1 LAAEVK
7 QNPFK
12 KQGNYMKRNLII
24 LIIGLLLGAW
34 IGPNLIRDRDPFA
47 NPLQSDALVDRLKD
61 GGSDL
66 LEGSKDV
73 LQDGIDKLKK

>member
-1 LAAEVK
+1 
-7 QNPFK
+7 
-12 KQGNYMKRNLII
+12 MKRNLII

-34 IGPNLIRDRDPFA
+34 IGSNLVRDRDPFA
-47 NPLQSDALVDRLKD
+47 NPFKSDALMDRLKD

-66 LEGSKDV
+66 LEGGKDV